1 VFIGKLSRQ
10 LTTTQL
16 PNGLTILLKEIHT
29 VPLISHWVWYRVGS
43 RYESAGQ
50 TGISHFVEHIQ
61 FKGTSRFPIKILD
74 HAISR
79 DGGVW
84 NALTHLDWTAY
95 FETMPANKIDLA
107 LELEAD
113 RMVNSRFDQPD
124 IESERGVIMAEREG
138 HENEPQYQLNEAVLN
153 AAFEQHPYKHEVIG
167 EMEDIKRIS
176 RDELFTHYRR
186 YYHPGN
192 AVIAVAGDFQTSEMV
207 NHLTQLY
214 GELTTPEM
222 DQVVILPE
230 ASIGSERDVL
240 VQGSGETTYM
250 QVAYRA
256 PAGRERDFFIL
267 NLLDSL
273 LTGPS
278 SLNMFGGGG
287 VGNKTSRLYQSL
299 VEKDLA
305 ISVGGGLQ
313 ATMDPFLFEISIT
326 LHPEHTTAEV
336 VNAIDAEISRLQ
348 DHLVQEQ
355 EIQRA
360 LKQAKAMFAYSSEN
374 ITNQAFWMGYT
385 AMFAE
390 YQWFENYIANL
401 ESISVQDI
409 QNVARKYLNPENRVV
424 GVFKPNH
431 AGRT

>member
-1 VFIGKLSRQ
+1 MSIGKLSRQ
-10 LTTTQL
+10 LTITTL
-16 PNGLTILLKEIHT
+16 HNGLIILLKEIHT

-43 RYESAGQ
+43 RYESMGQ

-61 FKGTSRFPIKILD
+61 FKGTPRYPIKMLD

-107 LELEAD
+107 IELEAD
-113 RMVNSRFDQPD
+113 RMVNSLFDQSD
-124 IESERGVIMAEREG
+124 IESERRVIMAEREG
-138 HENEPQYQLNEAVLN
+138 HENEPQYRLNEAVLN
-153 AAFEQHPYKHEVIG
+153 AAFDQHPYKHEVIG
-167 EMEDIKRIS
+167 EMEDLKHIS
-176 RDELFTHYRR
+176 RDELFAHYRR

-207 NHLTQLY
+207 KHLAELY
-214 GELTTPEM
+214 DGLTVPM
-222 DQVVILPE
+222 IDQVVVVPE
-230 ASIGSERDVL
+230 SSIRGEKNVL
-240 VQGSGETTYM
+240 VQGPGETTYV
-250 QVAYRA
+250 QIAYRA
-256 PAGRERDFFIL
+256 PAGRERDFFTL

-278 SLNMFGGGG
+278 SLHMFGGGG
-287 VGNKTSRLYQSL
+287 VGNKTSRLYQNL

-305 ISVGGGLQ
+305 VSVGGGLQ
-313 ATMDPFLFEISIT
+313 ATIDPFLFEISIT
-326 LHPEHTTAEV
+326 MHPEHTTEEV
-336 VNAIDAEISRLQ
+336 VNAIDAEISKLQ
-348 DHLVQEQ
+348 DYMVQEQ

-360 LKQAKAMFAYSSEN
+360 LKQAKAIFAYSSEN

-401 ESISVQDI
+401 ESVSVQDI
-409 QNVARKYLNPENRVV
+409 QSVARKYLNPKNRVV
-424 GVFKPNH
+424 GVYQPNH
-431 AGRT
+431 TGRS